1 MEEKMRE
8 AIEDAQYIRECILKN
23 DTIEALIV
31 LDAFIDSWET
41 ELEMKKELNAH
52 ATNENV

>member
-41 ELEMKKELNAH
+41 ELEMKKELNATT
-52 ATNENV
+52 TNENV